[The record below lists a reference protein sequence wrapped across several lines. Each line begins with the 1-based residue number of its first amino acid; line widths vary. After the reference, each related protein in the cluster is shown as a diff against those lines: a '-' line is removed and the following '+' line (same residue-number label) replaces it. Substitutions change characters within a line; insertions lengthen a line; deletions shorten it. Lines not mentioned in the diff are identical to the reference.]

1 MARHGQGPHSAADVQ
16 RFQQALRSR
25 HTAAAKAGAGT
36 SRGDWARPMQYDESG
51 FPIPPSVPTFAERVR
66 RLLFSG

>member
-25 HTAAAKAGAGT
+25 RTATAKAGA
-36 SRGDWARPMQYDESG
+36 SRGEWARPMQYDESG